1 MRWPARGPWARRPGL
16 TWALIAG
23 LIGLAAGCG
32 YSVHGHLPADVKTV
46 AVPILGNRT
55 TKPAVETEMTR
66 ALADAFATDGRLKV
80 VSRDVADTVLEGE
93 VTSYELVS
101 IAFDPAANVRLY
113 RLVITMNVRFRDVR
127 RNTMLFTQTGLSEKA
142 DFRVSGVVS
151 ETISREEIALRA
163 ATLDIARAVVAL
175 AIERF

>member
-1 MRWPARGPWARRPGL
+1 VRRAA
-16 TWALIAG
+16 ALV
-23 LIGLAAGCG
+23 LLAALVAGCG
-32 YSVHGHLPADVKTV
+32 YTVRGHLPSDIKTV

-55 TKPAVETEMTR
+55 TKPAVETELTR

-80 VSRDVADTVLEGE
+80 VSRDTADSVLEGE

-101 IAFDPAANVRLY
+101 IAFDPTANVRLY
-113 RLVITMNVRFRDVR
+113 RLVVTFNVRLRDVR
-127 RNTMLFTQTGLSEKA
+127 RNALLFNQQGLSEKA
-142 DFRVSGVVS
+142 DFRVSGAVS
-151 ETISREEIALRA
+151 ETISREEVALRA